1 MNESATESAAIP
13 CAEATL
19 HHRVQFFETDAM
31 GIVHHANY
39 VRYLEMARIEW
50 MDIHDR
56 PYSEYVAMDRHF
68 STTRVEIDYK
78 RAARFDDR
86 LVTRVRL
93 AWVRGASLG
102 MSYEIQLDGENVAIA
117 ETRHAMVNGDGR
129 PVRIPKERR
138 DSLQGL
144 LAGPPK
150 AGEGQ
155 KPS

>member
-102 MSYEIQLDGENVAIA
+102 M
-117 ETRHAMVNGDGR
+117 
-129 PVRIPKERR
+129 
-138 DSLQGL
+138 
-144 LAGPPK
+144 
-150 AGEGQ
+150 
-155 KPS
+155 

>member
-1 MNESATESAAIP
+1 
-13 CAEATL
+13 
-19 HHRVQFFETDAM
+19 
-31 GIVHHANY
+31 
-39 VRYLEMARIEW
+39 
-50 MDIHDR
+50 
-56 PYSEYVAMDRHF
+56 
-68 STTRVEIDYK
+68 
-78 RAARFDDR
+78 
-86 LVTRVRL
+86 
-93 AWVRGASLG
+93 

-150 AGEGQ
+150 ARAGE